1 MMVAPGTRKDHP
13 TQKEGMVVSKGVLQH
28 LRMKNES
35 NVERMT

>member
-1 MMVAPGTRKDHP
+1 MVVAPGTQKGRP
-13 TQKEGMVVSKGVLQH
+13 TQKEGMVVSKAVLQH